1 MSMWSQGLETRIRT
15 HYPWQAS
22 VTELNFFRQS
32 SILRGIVPGVP
43 SNVCEIHLLS
53 MLNVQTFDNDVEQR
67 GLLTMVDEG
76 GNTV

>member
-1 MSMWSQGLETRIRT
+1 M
-15 HYPWQAS
+15 AS
-22 VTELNFFRQS
+22 LGRGIEFFRQS

-43 SNVCEIHLLS
+43 SNVCEIHIFS